1 MLDKSKTDKEL
12 GKKIRKYLT
21 EIGVETPMTKKAVN
35 ARELIEKSVQTIL
48 QAVGLDLKD
57 DSLKD
62 TPRRM
67 ANMYLNELWWG
78 LDYDN
83 FPKIMTVENK
93 MGYDQMVIVRDIA
106 INSTCE
112 HHGVPIIGSA
122 DVAYIPTEK
131 VIGLSKINRIC
142 EFFSRRPQVQ
152 ERLTEQIFAALSYIL
167 ETENIAVIIKA
178 EHFCVK
184 ARGIQ
189 DGESVAITS
198 KRGGV
203 MSKETANNELMMLIK
218 R

>member
-12 GKKIRKYLT
+12 GKKIRRYLT

>member
-12 GKKIRKYLT
+12 GKKIRRYLT

-93 MGYDQMVIVRDIA
+93 MGYDQMVIVRDIS